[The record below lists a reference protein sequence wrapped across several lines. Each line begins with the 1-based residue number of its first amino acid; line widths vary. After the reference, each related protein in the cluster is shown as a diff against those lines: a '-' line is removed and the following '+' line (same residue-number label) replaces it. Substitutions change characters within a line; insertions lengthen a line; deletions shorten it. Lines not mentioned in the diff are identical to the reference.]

1 MHCAVVHSKE
11 CQLWQFLLYAHLI
24 NVLSL
29 AAVNHII
36 QTPVPAPLNELCTVD
51 VFLNVSPISTLDPP
65 TPMSRNAQQDPTSEP
80 IDIEVPLPLQPLR
93 EVHLPA
99 TRVPETMLDLSSQAE
114 VEAITNST
122 HPGGLSSM
130 GPVPKGVTLASTD
143 ACHHSK
149 QELVQIDHGPGGW
162 LQGTFVVGNA
172 LRLSHTAPGEV
183 GWDVAGGLCQK
194 WRHRENRHGLVFAVN
209 WASKHKCGHP
219 NPSSL
224 TTLSHQPV
232 P

>member
-1 MHCAVVHSKE
+1 MHSKE

-65 TPMSRNAQQDPTSEP
+65 TPMSRNAQQGPASEV
-80 IDIEVPLPLQPLR
+80 IDIEVPLLLPPLH

-114 VEAITNST
+114 VEAIMNST

-130 GPVPKGVTLASTD
+130 GPVPEGVTLASTD
-143 ACHHSK
+143 TCHHSK
-149 QELVQIDHGPGGW
+149 RELVQIDHGRGG
-162 LQGTFVVGNA
+162 V
-172 LRLSHTAPGEV
+172 APGNFCCRECSVPQPRVDLPRPGKQDGMSLEV
-183 GWDVAGGLCQK
+183 SVRNGGAERTDTDSCSQ
-194 WRHRENRHGLVFAVN
+194 
-209 WASKHKCGHP
+209 
-219 NPSSL
+219 
-224 TTLSHQPV
+224 
-232 P
+232 